1 MTDTNN
7 EKLLTKETGVD
18 DVNLNEKE
26 EDSSDLKE
34 FEDDFKGYT
43 QKSKY
48 LLFLYFFCMGIIN
61 HLGTI
66 LVMTGGR
73 LLAHELGMKD
83 YVQFYSMDSI
93 IFAILTRFVNSKL
106 CLKISYK
113 KRIYF
118 LGAWL
123 MVGYLSMYV
132 ILELNDHSLEGYNKL
147 CFGLSFIPCFFL
159 GSSYAFGEAA
169 MLSYLRLFPK
179 TLIAGWSSGTG
190 ISGIISSLLNL
201 SSQLSNDFSLKY
213 LYLILFPV
221 GIIYLVLFI
230 LSFRQLKQQEREI
243 QKEEQKSKPNMA
255 IIKKNDEDKEEC
267 DDDEDEKENYEKMEI
282 QKPYEVPENEE
293 AIKEE
298 EDKEM
303 EEMNKANQ
311 TMSWSNFKIV
321 MRMAGRIII
330 NLGLIYF
337 LQFFCT
343 TTLIVSV
350 CDERDIEFLP
360 FGCSDNGNPYR
371 RGKYE
376 FIIIFYQI
384 GMFLSKTFIK
394 IVRKIKPIEVYTI
407 TIGIINVIFIIEKL
421 AMFMHWGVYIPL
433 GLILGFLGGGTYA
446 VGFYTILNSF
456 RIKNNFK
463 ELTINIAA
471 AFNDIGTLL
480 ANLIGWIFYYR
491 VFNHN
496 FPDLKDLHECN
507 KANINQ

>member
-1 MTDTNN
+1 MTDTKNQ
-7 EKLLTKETGVD
+7 KLLTNETDVN

-43 QKSKY
+43 KKSKY

-66 LVMTGGR
+66 LVMNGGR
-73 LLAHELGMKD
+73 LLAYELGMKD
-83 YVQFYSMDSI
+83 YLQFYSMSSI

-118 LGAWL
+118 LGVWL
-123 MVGYLSMYV
+123 MIGYLSMYA
-132 ILELNDHSLEGYNKL
+132 ILELNDHSLQGYNKL

-169 MLSYLRLFPK
+169 ILSYLRLFPK

-255 IIKKNDEDKEEC
+255 IIKKNDEDKDEC

-376 FIIIFYQI
+376 FINLSYQI

-394 IVRKIKPIEVYTI
+394 IVRKIKPIEVYTSVI
-407 TIGIINVIFIIEKL
+407 AIINIIFIIEYFTGFL
-421 AMFMHWGVYIPL
+421 HWSAYLFL
-433 GLILGFLGGGTYA
+433 GLLFGFFSGGTYA
-446 VGFYTILNSF
+446 VGFYTILNSD
-456 RIKNNFK
+456 KVKQNYK
-463 ELTINIAA
+463 ELSINIATI
-471 AFNDIGTLL
+471 FNDTGSFLSGILGFITYKYILNSDEPFGEKL
-480 ANLIGWIFYYR
+480 TG
-491 VFNHN
+491 
-496 FPDLKDLHECN
+496 ECSR
-507 KANINQ
+507 